1 MHDSVFIFIGAKKP
15 ENGLA
20 NPGGQLTASIGLIE
34 YATLKNFRLEIID
47 TLQSSFPVPPVLFRL
62 MRGMKRVYQLIC
74 ILLTSKVN
82 GIIIFSSDGLSFY
95 ERMLMALISR
105 CYGIKTIFFMRSGHF
120 VDEINNSRI
129 KRFISKWL
137 LKIPN
142 VIAMQGD
149 SWRAFFD
156 DLGVPKAKMLTVR
169 NWLSGGISSDYQPI
183 TISENSRIRFCFVGW
198 LVKEKGVIE
207 LFDAIKLLANKYD
220 FEFVFVG
227 GGSLQTQL
235 ENDIKTNKLQHRV
248 QVTGWLS
255 PNEVYQNLRDSHVF
269 VLPSWAE
276 GFPNA
281 LLEAIAFGLP
291 AICTNVGGVS
301 DSLLNEHNG
310 FLLADSSMESIAEA
324 MRKYILLPEL
334 VYHHSVASLE
344 IFHKHHNKEKN
355 CGLIF
360 QQFSAS

>member
-1 MHDSVFIFIGAKKP
+1 MPDTVYIFIGAKKP
-15 ENGLA
+15 ENGLG
-20 NPGGQLTASIGLIE
+20 NPGGQLTASIGLNE
-34 YATLKNFRLEIID
+34 YATLNNFRLIIID
-47 TLQSSFPVPPVLFRL
+47 TLQPSFPVPPVLFRL

-74 ILLTSKVN
+74 ILLTKKVN
-82 GIIIFSSDGLSFY
+82 GIIIFSSAGLSFY

-105 CYGIKTIFFMRSGHF
+105 FYGIKTIFFMRSGLF
-120 VDEINNSRI
+120 VGEINNSRI

-142 VIAMQGD
+142 LIAMQGD

-156 DLGVPKAKMLTVR
+156 DLGVPRSKMLTVR
-169 NWLSGGISSDYQPI
+169 NWPSGDISSDYQPI
-183 TISENSRIRFCFVGW
+183 NMSSNSRIRFCFVGW

-207 LFDAIKLLANKYD
+207 LFEAIKLLANKYN

-227 GGSLQTQL
+227 GGSLQSQL
-235 ENDIKTNKLQHRV
+235 ENEIKTNKLQSYVR
-248 QVTGWLS
+248 VTGWLS
-255 PNEVYQNLRDSHVF
+255 PKEVHQNLRDSHVF

-276 GFPNA
+276 GFPNT
-281 LLEAIAFGLP
+281 LLEAMAFGLP

-301 DSLLNEHNG
+301 DSLINEHNG
-310 FLLADSSMESIAEA
+310 FLLADSSIKSIAEA
-324 MRKYILLPEL
+324 MQNYILLPEL
-334 VYHHSVASLE
+334 VCRHSVATLE
-344 IFHKHHNKEKN
+344 IFHKQHNKEQN